1 MTAYV
6 IAQVAIHDQN
16 EYNKYVAEFRPIIQR
31 YGGATVA
38 RGLPA
43 EVVEGEDGNE
53 IWVRAVALSLDG
65 ALAVRKSATGAPTDA
80 VGVGS
85 RLASDMLADGA
96 ARLAEPPD
104 KRQNA

>member
-43 EVVEGEDGNE
+43 EVVEGRVAVFPDGSFE
-53 IWVRAVALSLDG
+53 VSRQRSGKALVCRS
-65 ALAVRKSATGAPTDA
+65 
-80 VGVGS
+80 
-85 RLASDMLADGA
+85 
-96 ARLAEPPD
+96 
-104 KRQNA
+104 

>member
-1 MTAYV
+1 MTAYM

-43 EVVEGEDGNE
+43 EVVEGE
-53 IWVRAVALSLDG
+53 W
-65 ALAVRKSATGAPTDA
+65 PY
-80 VGVGS
+80 S
-85 RLASDMLADGA
+85 RTVLLKF
-96 ARLAEPPD
+96 PD
-104 KRQNA
+104 KEAAKRWYADPDYQRILKHRFASSTANLVLIDGVPEDK